1 MNIYLMRIYLYI
13 HLFATSPK
21 SNLQILPQQQ
31 RVQNLEHVCACFRSV
46 KKFTRNTR
54 TNPSQYLS
62 GTNVIR
68 TEGIFEHADGRCS
81 FDMRLYVTVKDG
93 VDTKKT
99 LVQCY
104 QSPFDKIIKC
114 SDWDMYAA
122 CFDGPLVLFNKFQF
136 IDCLDLHLP
145 AKLYSLQKMFQQKK
159 TVILR
164 DFTWG
169 HCSRWCWYFFKF
181 SSLQTWIFP

>member
-1 MNIYLMRIYLYI
+1 MRGVCDSVIPYHSKHDVKHIIECHDLKQPGIVYEYIPNAHIFIYI

-93 VDTKKT
+93 VDTKKR
-99 LVQCY
+99 
-104 QSPFDKIIKC
+104 
-114 SDWDMYAA
+114 
-122 CFDGPLVLFNKFQF
+122 LFNVTSP
-136 IDCLDLHLP
+136 HLTQSTRFLIETCMP
-145 AKLYSLQKMFQQKK
+145 HALMGL
-159 TVILR
+159 
-164 DFTWG
+164 
-169 HCSRWCWYFFKF
+169 
-181 SSLQTWIFP
+181 